1 MNAQTEMSALESIQ
15 SSGAYKW
22 IMEDT
27 NSFAG
32 WESVGGPVV
41 LLVGLGLSILGN
53 WLYGG
58 MIGDVSCRYR
68 LSYSPK
74 NGAFGIW
81 GVIYPYMIASI
92 LFQFLYSYDSN
103 SFYVARFWSN
113 LLLFV
118 AWTASGAW
126 TFFFGVA
133 DSPNPEVGLGFAAFF
148 LLLAAITALSAV
160 FVEQGFRAD
169 ASWTRILTVSIPFSL
184 YAGWLIV
191 AASINVGIFVTISL
205 NSNDTIALCERDPG
219 NQAEPL
225 IPDPRGWV
233 DASLPLVLA
242 AVVSVLSITQ
252 FDFVLI
258 LPIIWAISFMKPDNV
273 KIVSIIVACLSL
285 IVSIVLFY
293 QSRLGR

>member
-1 MNAQTEMSALESIQ
+1 MTAVQSVQHSA
-15 SSGAYKW
+15 AYKW
-22 IMEDT
+22 VMEDSD
-27 NSFAG
+27 SFAG
-32 WESVGGPVV
+32 WENVGGPVV
-41 LLVGLGLSILGN
+41 LLIGLGLSVLGN

-68 LSYSPK
+68 LSYSPR
-74 NGAFGIW
+74 NGAFIIW
-81 GVIYPYMIASI
+81 SVVYPYMTASVF
-92 LFQFLYSYDSN
+92 FQFLYSFDSN

-126 TFFFGVA
+126 TFFFGTG
-133 DSPNPEVGLGFAAFF
+133 DSPNPEVGLGFATFF

-205 NSNDTIALCERDPG
+205 NSTDTTALCERDP
-219 NQAEPL
+219 NSRSEPL

-233 DASLPLVLA
+233 EASLPLVLA
-242 AVVSVLSITQ
+242 VGVSIISITQ
-252 FDFVLI
+252 LDFVLV
-258 LPIIWAISFMKPDNV
+258 LPVIWAIVFMKKRV
-273 KIVSIIVACLSL
+273 IEYIAIAVGCLSL
-285 IVSIVLFY
+285 AVSIVLFY

>member
-1 MNAQTEMSALESIQ
+1 MSAVQ
-15 SSGAYKW
+15 SVQHSGVYKW
-22 IMEDT
+22 LMEDSD
-27 NSFAG
+27 SFVG
-32 WESVGGPVV
+32 WENVGGPVV
-41 LLVGLGLSILGN
+41 LGLGLGLSILAN

-68 LSYSPK
+68 LSYSPR
-74 NGAFGIW
+74 NGAFSIW
-81 GVIYPYMIASI
+81 GVVYPWMFVSV
-92 LFQFLYSYDSN
+92 FCQFLYSFDSN

-118 AWTASGAW
+118 AWTASAAW
-126 TFFFGVA
+126 TFFFGNG
-133 DSPNPEVGLGFAAFF
+133 DSPNPEVGLGFATFF

-205 NSNDTIALCERDPG
+205 NSTDATALCKRD
-219 NQAEPL
+219 

-242 AVVSVLSITQ
+242 VVVSIISIAQ
-252 FDFVLI
+252 FDFILV
-258 LPIIWAISFMKPDNV
+258 LPIIWAVIFMK
-273 KIVSIIVACLSL
+273 KRTIEYIAIAFGCLSL
-285 IVSIVLFY
+285 VVSIVLFY